1 MTSAAEEVVPLCQ
14 DLIRIDTT
22 NYGPTPDTVG
32 ERLAAEYIA
41 TKLAEVGIESEFYE
55 PAPNRTT
62 VIARWEPEGCDPT
75 LPPLLIHG
83 HTDVVPADASD
94 WQVHPLSGELKDGCI
109 WGRGAVDMKSF
120 DAMVLAVVRDRQRTG
135 RPPRRPIRLAF
146 TADEEAG
153 STLGAR
159 WLVREHPETVADC
172 TQAIGEVGG
181 FSVTIR
187 DDLRLYLIQ
196 SAEKGLAWLDLI
208 AEGTAGHGSMRNPD
222 NPVTELTAAVARIG
236 AHQWPHRIHPAQQ
249 AFLTAAEDALG
260 APIDLANVEESLAQL
275 GSVSKMIAA
284 TVSNTTN
291 PTMLDAGYKHNVI
304 PGRATA
310 GIDARFIPGFEQ
322 ELYDTITELIGPK
335 VRYEIATRARSVEA
349 DFSGPFA
356 EAISAS
362 LKAHDPY
369 AVAVPYLVS
378 AGTDAKGWA
387 ELGIQCFGFIPMRL
401 PADMDFVSLFHGIDE
416 RIPVETLEFGV
427 RVLDTFLDLA

>member
-153 STLGAR
+153 SLLGAR

-172 TQAIGEVGG
+172 THAIGEVGG

-196 SAEKGLAWLDLI
+196 SAEKGLAWLNLI
-208 AEGTAGHGSMRNPD
+208 AEGTAGHGSMRNSD
-222 NPVTELTAAVARIG
+222 NPVTELAAAVARIG
-236 AHQWPHRIHPAQQ
+236 AHRWPHRIHPAQQ
-249 AFLTAAEDALG
+249 AFLTAVEDALG
-260 APIDLANVEESLAQL
+260 APIDLDHVEESLAQL
-275 GSVSKMIAA
+275 GSVSKMIGA
-284 TVSNTTN
+284 TVSNTAN

-322 ELYDTITELIGPK
+322 ELYDTINELIGPN

-356 EAISAS
+356 GAISAS
-362 LKAHDPY
+362 LKAHDPL

-401 PADMDFVSLFHGIDE
+401 PADMDFVTLFHGIDE